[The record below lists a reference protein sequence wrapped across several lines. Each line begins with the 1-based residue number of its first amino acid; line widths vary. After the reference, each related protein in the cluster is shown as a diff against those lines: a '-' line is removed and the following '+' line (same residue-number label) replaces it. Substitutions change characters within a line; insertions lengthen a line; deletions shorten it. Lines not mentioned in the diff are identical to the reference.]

1 MIAIG
6 YIGSL
11 SFHLLVLYSYN
22 PFFLMTQRWQ
32 KAGINEIN
40 FFISPA
46 DEGRAIARDNFVD
59 IFWGDGESG
68 LGRGGDSEQIGIF

>member
-46 DEGRAIARDNFVD
+46 DEARAIARDYFVD
-59 IFWGDGESG
+59 ILD
-68 LGRGGDSEQIGIF
+68 IFNIYKLVTSIWLET